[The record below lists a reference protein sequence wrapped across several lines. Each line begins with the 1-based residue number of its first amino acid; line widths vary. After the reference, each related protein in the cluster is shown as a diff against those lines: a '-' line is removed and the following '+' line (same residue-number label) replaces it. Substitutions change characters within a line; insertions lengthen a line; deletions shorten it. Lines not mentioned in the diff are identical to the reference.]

1 MVEHTAVNRGVVGSS
16 PTRGALASVLKF
28 NMATWP
34 SGKARVCNTLITSS
48 NLVVALNEKTAYSN
62 VCSLFV
68 YLEDFGF
75 ELKWHLV
82 VISKSKIYVKSSFS
96 GKIPLYIEKFCCILY
111 LYCKMEVILM

>member
-48 NLVVALNEKTAYSN
+48 NLVVALKEKTTYLH
-62 VCSLFV
+62 VCSLFF
-68 YLEDFGF
+68 YFEDTGF
-75 ELKWHLV
+75 ELIQHLV
-82 VISKSKIYVKSSFS
+82 VAGCYRVVYFIISIVFIK
-96 GKIPLYIEKFCCILY
+96 
-111 LYCKMEVILM
+111 